1 MSGNDIFNAISNI
14 DPKYIDEA
22 AYELHSQ
29 EDTEDSVSGSSITD
43 ISAKRKTVRAR
54 RLIWV
59 ALPSVAAVLLILGV
73 AIPAILRTGSTQP
86 AATAEATSE
95 ASADNAEATAE
106 AVDEAAPAAEEEPS
120 NEAAAEAVPEFAQ
133 ENSEE
138 EMPAMSDEPLTAGA
152 DSKSE
157 SNKDRQTYTTD
168 VMEETAAAAAEAE
181 EAVPLPAAAYENGL
195 LTIDTAELLHGP
207 LDEAEYAIFDISQEQ
222 AAEPV
227 AKGKLEDVTKQKE
240 LTDEPLVLDLTS
252 LALKPGE
259 YRIEMETGTAEFTVS
274 R

>member
-29 EDTEDSVSGSSITD
+29 EDTEDSVSGNSITD
-43 ISAKRKTVRAR
+43 ISIKRKTVRAR

-95 ASADNAEATAE
+95 APADNAEAAAE
-106 AVDEAAPAAEEEPS
+106 AVDEAAPAAEEVEQAVS
-120 NEAAAEAVPEFAQ
+120 EAAAEEPVADEA
-133 ENSEE
+133 
-138 EMPAMSDEPLTAGA
+138 PAMPDEPLAAGA

-168 VMEETAAAAAEAE
+168 VTEETAAAEE
-181 EAVPLPAAAYENGL
+181 EAVPSPVAVYENGL
-195 LTIDTAELLHGP
+195 LTIDTAELFHGP
-207 LDEAEYAIFDISQEQ
+207 LDEAEYAIFDISEEQ
-222 AAEPV
+222 SAEPV

>member
-22 AYELHSQ
+22 AYELHSR
-29 EDTEDSVSGSSITD
+29 EGAENSVSGSSITD
-43 ISAKRKTVRAR
+43 ISSRSRTLRTRKF
-54 RLIWV
+54 IWV

-73 AIPAILRTGSTQP
+73 AVPAILRTGSTQP
-86 AATAEATSE
+86 AATSE
-95 ASADNAEATAE
+95 APADNAEATAEAE

-138 EMPAMSDEPLTAGA
+138 EMPAMSDETLAAGT
-152 DSKSE
+152 D
-157 SNKDRQTYTTD
+157 SNKDRQTYSLNAAG
-168 VMEETAAAAAEAE
+168 ETAEAEAEAE
-181 EAVPLPAAAYENGL
+181 EAVPSPVAVYENGL
-195 LTIDTAELLHGP
+195 LTIDTAEFLHGS
-207 LDEAEYAIFDISQEQ
+207 LDEAKYEIFDINDPQS
-222 AAEPV
+222 AEPV
-227 AKGKLEDVTKQKE
+227 AKGSLKDVTDQEE

-259 YRIEMETGTAEFTVS
+259 YRIEMETGTAEFTVP

>member
-95 ASADNAEATAE
+95 APADNAEEPVA
-106 AVDEAAPAAEEEPS
+106 DEA
-120 NEAAAEAVPEFAQ
+120 
-133 ENSEE
+133 
-138 EMPAMSDEPLTAGA
+138 PAMPDEPLAAGA

-168 VMEETAAAAAEAE
+168 VTEETAAATAEAE
-181 EAVPLPAAAYENGL
+181 EAVPSPVAVYENGL
-195 LTIDTAELLHGP
+195 LTIDTAELFHGP
-207 LDEAEYAIFDISQEQ
+207 LDEAEYAIFDISEEQ
-222 AAEPV
+222 SAEPV